1 MGKMCDNVNMNDCIE
16 TVLFDESA
24 IKDIVSRLGKQIS
37 EDYKGKRLLL
47 VSVLKGSVVFMAD
60 LMRSITIPCEIDFM
74 VVSSYGAGTRTS
86 GNVKIVKDLN
96 IDIKDYDLLIVEDI
110 LDSGVTLST
119 LKNMLEGRKPASVK
133 ICTFFDKPERRK
145 ADIKA
150 DYSGANVPDEFIVG
164 YGLDYD
170 EKFRNLPY
178 VGVLKRECYED

>member
-1 MGKMCDNVNMNDCIE
+1 MYDMNDCVE
-16 TVLFDESA
+16 RVLFSA
-24 IKDIVSRLGKQIS
+24 ETIKDIVSRLGRQIS
-37 EDYKGKRLLL
+37 EDYKGKKLLL

-60 LMRSITIPCEIDFM
+60 LMRSITVPCEIDFM
-74 VVSSYGAGTRTS
+74 VVSSYGAGTRSS
-86 GNVKIVKDLN
+86 GNVKIVKDLS
-96 IDIKDYDLLIVEDI
+96 IDVNDYDLLIVEDI

-119 LKNMLEGRKPASVK
+119 LKKMLEGRGPASIK

-150 DYSGANVPDEFIVG
+150 DYSGAEVPDEFIVG

-178 VGVLKRECYED
+178 VGVLKREVYEKE

>member
-1 MGKMCDNVNMNDCIE
+1 MSNMNDCIE
-16 TVLFDESA
+16 KVLFSEEKIA
-24 IKDIVSRLGKQIS
+24 EIVQSLGRRIS
-37 EDYKGKRLLL
+37 EDYRDKKLLL

-60 LMRSITIPCEIDFM
+60 LMRNITVPCEIDFM
-74 VVSSYGAGTRTS
+74 VVSSYGAGTSTS

-96 IDIKDYDLLIVEDI
+96 IDIADYDLLIVEDI

-119 LKNMLEGRKPASVK
+119 LKKMLEARNPSSVR

-150 DYSGANVPDEFIVG
+150 DYCGAAVPDEFIVG
-164 YGLDYD
+164 YGLDFD

-178 VGVLKRECYED
+178 VGVLKRECYEK